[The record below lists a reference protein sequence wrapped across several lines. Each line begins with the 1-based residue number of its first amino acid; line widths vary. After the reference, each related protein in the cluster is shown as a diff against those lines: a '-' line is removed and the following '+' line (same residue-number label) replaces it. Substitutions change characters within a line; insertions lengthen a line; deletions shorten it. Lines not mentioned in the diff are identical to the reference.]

1 MSADS
6 TTDTIEIIGTKLF
19 EATATLTSTQV
30 TSVKVGDSADVQVDG
45 LDNTITGTVTQVGP
59 VQSSDDE
66 YTYPVVVAL
75 PASDTGLFAGST
87 ANISIVTD
95 EVNDV
100 LAVPTSAVIPDGTR
114 SYVLMLSAG
123 QLTEKFVTV
132 GVVGYTYTQVT
143 SGLTEGDSVVL
154 ADYSEAVPSSNTTTV
169 GGFGGGFGGGLA
181 ALEGSAE
188 VRFALGEAEQR
199 RSPDDGRGTVGP
211 HGPGG
216 VGDRRGDR
224 NPHR

>member
-6 TTDTIEIIGTKLF
+6 TTDTIEIIGTKLY

-59 VQSSDDE
+59 VQSSDNE

-87 ANISIVTD
+87 ANVSIVTD
-95 EVNDV
+95 QVNDV

-114 SYVLMLSAG
+114 SYVLMLSDG

-132 GVVGYTYTQVT
+132 GVVGYTYAQVT

-169 GGFGGGFGGGLA
+169 GGFGGGFGGGL
-181 ALEGSAE
+181 GGTGGFGGGGV
-188 VRFALGEAEQR
+188 VRF
-199 RSPDDGRGTVGP
+199 
-211 HGPGG
+211 GG
-216 VGDRRGDR
+216 GGAASLAG
-224 NPHR
+224 

>member
-6 TTDTIEIIGTKLF
+6 TTDTIEIIGTKLY

-30 TSVKVGDSADVQVDG
+30 TSVKVGDTADVQVDG
-45 LDNTITGTVTQVGP
+45 LNNSIAGTVTQVGP

-75 PASDTGLFAGST
+75 PASATGLFSGST
-87 ANISIVTD
+87 ANISIVTN
-95 EVNDV
+95 EVHDV

-114 SYVLMLSAG
+114 NYVLMLSDG

-132 GVVGYTYTQVT
+132 GVIGYTYTQVN
-143 SGLTEGDSVVL
+143 SGLSEGDSVVL

-169 GGFGGGFGGGLA
+169 GGFGGGFGGG
-181 ALEGSAE
+181 GFGGGGT
-188 VRFALGEAEQR
+188 VRF
-199 RSPDDGRGTVGP
+199 
-211 HGPGG
+211 GG
-216 VGDRRGDR
+216 GGAASFAR
-224 NPHR
+224 